1 MKELRIRNRAN
12 ADKKV
17 EGKSV
22 LLAKSH
28 IGRYAGIENS
38 LYSNIKD
45 FTLTKT
51 AYTLTKGA
59 TATIN
64 AKVVLEDEDK
74 TQLPGKYGKTFRYL
88 STNPDVVTV
97 DGNGTLTAVGSGTC
111 AVYVYAINGM
121 MRQVT
126 VTVK

>member
-1 MKELRIRNRAN
+1 M
-12 ADKKV
+12 
-17 EGKSV
+17 
-22 LLAKSH
+22 
-28 IGRYAGIENS
+28 
-38 LYSNIKD
+38 
-45 FTLTKT
+45 
-51 AYTLTKGA
+51 
-59 TATIN
+59 
-64 AKVVLEDEDK
+64 LEDEDK